1 MKIFF
6 IITDFSL
13 ISLIEYFL
21 IFYLLQMETFD
32 WHCSSKK
39 KKRKEKWEEDKENN
53 FLDCIDNYSR

>member
-1 MKIFF
+1 MEIFF
-6 IITDFSL
+6 IITDFC
-13 ISLIEYFL
+13 LIEYFL
-21 IFYLLQMETFD
+21 IFYLLQTFD

>member
-1 MKIFF
+1 MEIFF
-6 IITDFSL
+6 IITDFC
-13 ISLIEYFL
+13 LIEYFL

-39 KKRKEKWEEDKENN
+39 RKRKEKWEEDKENN

>member
-21 IFYLLQMETFD
+21 IFYLLQMKTFD
-32 WHCSSKK
+32 
-39 KKRKEKWEEDKENN
+39 
-53 FLDCIDNYSR
+53 